1 MKTTENKTGRGL
13 TLDRRHFMQKSVAV
27 GALAAFGTS
36 VFAGNAIAETPK
48 KGGKLVIGVTGSATD
63 RLDPATWAGHASP
76 TFGKSWGETL
86 VEPHPVDKSA
96 VAVLAVSWESDDEA
110 KVWVFTL
117 RQGVTFHNG
126 QPMTSDDVVKTLKRH
141 ADEKSQSAAL
151 GVLRDIESIEADGP
165 ERVIVTL
172 KGGNVD
178 LPLLLSDYHLI
189 IQPGGGLD
197 NPDAGIGTGPYK
209 VVKADPGVQ
218 YLAEK
223 VPGHWRTDVGH
234 VDAIELLIINDSTA
248 RLSALRSKRVHM
260 INQVDPKT
268 ARLVDG
274 MKGLSVQN
282 AQGGGHYVFAMQTD
296 VPPFDNNDLRMA
308 LKHAIDRQELV
319 DRILQGYGS
328 VGNDYPINSSYPL
341 APDAIEQRTFDPDL
355 ARSYYEK
362 SGHSGPIVL
371 RVSDVAFAGAVDA
384 AVLFQASAAKAGI
397 TIEVKREPSDG
408 YWSDVWAKTPFFASY
423 WSTRP
428 VQDHIYSTAYMAG
441 VDWNETNW
449 ESSEFDQMVV
459 EARTELD
466 ESKRKQMFHDIALMV
481 RDEGGVILPM
491 FNDYIDAITDDVQG
505 YQKDSSG
512 AFSNY
517 FAPIRC
523 WLA

>member
-1 MKTTENKTGRGL
+1 MGRPC
-13 TLDRRHFMQKSVAV
+13 
-27 GALAAFGTS
+27 LAHLRE
-36 VFAGNAIAETPK
+36 V
-48 KGGKLVIGVTGSATD
+48 L
-63 RLDPATWAGHASP
+63 
-76 TFGKSWGETL
+76 GETL
-86 VEPHPVDKSA
+86 VEPHPADKSA
-96 VAVLAVSWESDDEA
+96 VPVLAVSWESDAEA
-110 KVWVFTL
+110 KVWTFAL

-126 QPMTSDDVVKTLKRH
+126 QPMTSDDVVKTLRRH

-151 GVLRDIESIEADGP
+151 GVLRDIASIEADGP

-197 NPDAGIGTGPYK
+197 NPDAGIGTGPYR

-268 ARLVDG
+268 ARLVEG
-274 MKGLSVQN
+274 MNGISVQN

-308 LKHAIDRQELV
+308 LKLAIDRQELV

-328 VGNDYPINSSYPL
+328 VGNDFPINSSYPM
-341 APDAIEQRTFDPDL
+341 APADIEQRTFDPDL

-384 AVLFQASAAKAGI
+384 AVLFQLLPPRPAS
-397 TIEVKREPSDG
+397 PS
-408 YWSDVWAKTPFFASY
+408 K
-423 WSTRP
+423 
-428 VQDHIYSTAYMAG
+428 STAAFGRLLERGMAPRRP
-441 VDWNETNW
+441 
-449 ESSEFDQMVV
+449 SSPPTG
-459 EARTELD
+459 RPGRCRIT
-466 ESKRKQMFHDIALMV
+466 SIR
-481 RDEGGVILPM
+481 LPIWQASTGM
-491 FNDYIDAITDDVQG
+491 RLTGTDPNSISW
-505 YQKDSSG
+505 SSMRG
-512 AFSNY
+512 LSSTKPSAS
-517 FAPIRC
+517 RC
-523 WLA
+523 STTWR

>member
-1 MKTTENKTGRGL
+1 MKRILGSRHELSLGRRDFL
-13 TLDRRHFMQKSVAV
+13 KQSAAV
-27 GALAAFGTS
+27 GLAAAFGAS
-36 VFAGNAIAETPK
+36 ALGSSAFAQTPK
-48 KGGKLVIGVTGSATD
+48 PGGKLVIGVTGSATD

-76 TFGKSWGETL
+76 TFGKTWGETL

-96 VAVLAVSWESDDEA
+96 VPVLATSWESDSEA
-110 KVWVFTL
+110 RVWTFHL
-117 RQGVTFHNG
+117 RQGVSFHNG

-151 GVLRDIESIEADGP
+151 GVLRDIASIEADGP
-165 ERVIVTL
+165 DRVVVTL

-189 IQPGGGLD
+189 IQPGGGID
-197 NPDAGIGTGPYK
+197 NPDAGIGTGPYR
-209 VVKADPGVQ
+209 VVKAEPGVQ
-218 YLAEK
+218 YLSEK
-223 VPGHWRTDVGH
+223 VQGHWRSDVGH
-234 VDAIELLIINDSTA
+234 VDAIELLIINDNAA
-248 RLSALRSKRVHM
+248 RVSALRSKRVHM

-268 ARLVDG
+268 ARLIDG
-274 MKGLSVQN
+274 VKGLSVQS

-319 DRILQGYGS
+319 ERILQGYGS
-328 VGNDYPINSSYPL
+328 VGNDFPINSSYPF
-341 APDAIEQRTFDPDL
+341 APESIAQRTYDPEL

-371 RVSDVAFAGAVDA
+371 NVSDVAFAGAVDA
-384 AVLFQASAAKAGI
+384 AVLFQASAARAGI
-397 TIEVKREPSDG
+397 TIEVKRVPSDG

-428 VQDHIYSTAYMAG
+428 VQDHIYSTAYMSG

-449 ESSEFDQMVV
+449 IRPQFDQLVV
-459 EARTELD
+459 DARTEQD
-466 ESKRKQMFHDIALMV
+466 GDRRKQMFHDMAVMV
-481 RDEGGVILPM
+481 RDDGGVILPM
-491 FNDYIDAITDDVQG
+491 FNDYIDAISDDVQG

-512 AFSNY
+512 SLSNY